1 MQFFKNQKGF
11 SILEVVL
18 AMSLLAI
25 LMGIATI
32 NLFTATNKTYQSTA
46 ASTLYSDLKSQ
57 QIKAMNGDT
66 DGTGTTGAYGVYF
79 QPTQYVLFR
88 GATYSASNTTNF
100 AVKIPD
106 DVNFANIL
114 FPNSQIIFASG
125 SGEFANFATGKNSV
139 IINNVAGGLG
149 GKTVTL
155 NRFGV
160 VISN

>member
-1 MQFFKNQKGF
+1 MRHLKNENGF

-32 NLFTATNKTYQSTA
+32 NLFSATNKTYQNTA
-46 ASTLYSDLKSQ
+46 TAILYTDLKSQ

-66 DGTGTTGAYGVYF
+66 NGSGTTGAYGVYF
-79 QPTQYVLFR
+79 LPTQYILFQ
-88 GATYSASNTTNF
+88 GITYSPSNPTNF

-106 DVNFANIL
+106 DVKFTNIL

-125 SGEFANFATGKNSV
+125 SGEFANFANGQNSV
-139 IINNVAGGLG
+139 VINGTGGSLG
-149 GKTVTL
+149 QKTVTI

-160 VISN
+160 VTSN